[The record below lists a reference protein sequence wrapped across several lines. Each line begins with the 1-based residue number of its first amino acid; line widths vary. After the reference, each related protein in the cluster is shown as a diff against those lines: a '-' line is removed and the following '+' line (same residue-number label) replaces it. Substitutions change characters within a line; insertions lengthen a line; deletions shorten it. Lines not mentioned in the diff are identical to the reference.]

1 MNLAARKV
9 CLVRA
14 NHRNVMDET
23 PLCLVSERLLG
34 CEQMF
39 AYLDSSVE
47 HLIIYV
53 MEILVP
59 SANFVMEKRGT
70 VDTIHDAKK

>member
-1 MNLAARKV
+1 ML
-9 CLVRA
+9 
-14 NHRNVMDET
+14 E
-23 PLCLVSERLLG
+23 
-34 CEQMF
+34 CEQTF

-53 MEILVP
+53 MDILVS

-70 VDTIHDAKK
+70 VDTIDDAKK